1 MLSQPQTS
9 RQLREKGGKEK
20 QCNDNNNNNSRFIPR
35 RKLNCLLI
43 LYHPPLLG
51 MCTSVVCMWSS
62 CAIDRQLLPNSRH
75 HRVCYEAA
83 SLPTSVS
90 SATHLLF
97 LRCTDIY
104 HVTDNIGSSM
114 ITSEFQRS
122 VAELCC
128 SVLNASLAQLNVQP
142 ATPLEL
148 RLSMRRAM
156 VSEAALVVH
165 LFCILS

>member
-1 MLSQPQTS
+1 MTTAGHVY
-9 RQLREKGGKEK
+9 E
-20 QCNDNNNNNSRFIPR
+20 C
-35 RKLNCLLI
+35 C
-43 LYHPPLLG
+43 
-51 MCTSVVCMWSS
+51 MCVWSS

-83 SLPTSVS
+83 SLPTSIS
-90 SATHLLF
+90 GATHLLF

-128 SVLNASLAQLNVQP
+128 SVLNASLAQFNVQP

-156 VSEAALVVH
+156 VSAAASVYLFILHVVLWLVVRT
-165 LFCILS
+165 LFTSPLN